1 MSGTTRTIGLALAL
15 CITTALS
22 STAFAGENLSNVSQV
37 GDRNSGDVV
46 QRGSESSVGTS
57 SLAARQAGNLNILS
71 FEQLGDRNEIGTGAS
86 GFVQTSNRSSAT
98 ILQETSGNSVSNVV
112 QTGIGATPSNPDLR
126 RNTLTITQGGGDGN
140 RIANVTQ
147 TRLPGL
153 FGAGNNAAGNIANLT
168 QMGTGNSL
176 GGGTGLID
184 GLVQTGR
191 DNRATLVQTGDGNV
205 TRAFAQIG
213 IGNRGAIDILGD
225 SNRVELGQTGTNVA
239 NIDIIGDTNAVDLG
253 QVGGAGADIDMF
265 GNDNR
270 VSVTQFSVFGGN
282 EATIRIGTATRAG
295 NGNSVS
301 FDQLALGTSSN
312 ILDVEIDGGNNVL
325 GISQTK
331 TGLGGENEISAR
343 IAGSGNNAFSAFS
356 QGVPG
361 GLVPSQLIQ
370 SGSGNSMELT
380 VGGLSPS
387 NDNRFA
393 FSQDGTGNSIEAT
406 IDGAGNQA
414 AIWQIGMANRAI
426 LTQNGPGNFASIMQ
440 AGNGN
445 FAQVTQ

>member
-1 MSGTTRTIGLALAL
+1 VPTMTRTIGLALAL

-86 GFVQTSNRSSAT
+86 GFLQTSNRSSAT

-112 QTGIGATPSNPDLR
+112 QTGIGATPSSPDLR
-126 RNTLTITQGGGDGN
+126 HNTLTITQGGGDGN

-153 FGAGNNAAGNIANLT
+153 FGAGNNEAGNIANLT
-168 QMGTGNSL
+168 QMGTGNRL

-191 DNRATLVQTGDGNV
+191 DNRATLVQNGGNNV

-213 IGNRGAIDILGD
+213 IGNRGAINILGD
-225 SNRVELGQTGTNVA
+225 INRVELGQTGTNVA
-239 NIDIIGDTNAVDLG
+239 NIDITGDTNAVDLG
-253 QVGGAGADIDMF
+253 QVGGAGADIDIF
-265 GNDNR
+265 GNGNR
-270 VSVTQFSVFGGN
+270 ISGTQFSVFGGN
-282 EATIRIGTATRAG
+282 EATIRIGMAANEG
-295 NGNSVS
+295 DGNSVV
-301 FDQLALGTSSN
+301 FDQLVLGAGSN
-312 ILDVEIDGGNNVL
+312 ILDVDIDGGNNL
-325 GISQTK
+325 LDISQTK
-331 TGLGGENEISAR
+331 TGLGGQNEISVA
-343 IAGSGNNAFSAFS
+343 ITGNGNNATASFS
-356 QGVPG
+356 QAMPG
-361 GLVPSQLIQ
+361 GLVPGRLIQ
-370 SGSGNSMELT
+370 SGSGNVMELT
-380 VGGLSPS
+380 VGNLGPS

-393 FSQDGTGNSIEAT
+393 FSQDGARNSIDAA
-406 IDGAGNQA
+406 IDGSGNEA
-414 AIWQIGMANRAI
+414 AIWQFGTANVAV
-426 LTQNGPGNFASIMQ
+426 LTQNGAGNFASIMQ
-440 AGNGN
+440 SGTGNV
-445 FAQVTQ
+445 AQVTQ